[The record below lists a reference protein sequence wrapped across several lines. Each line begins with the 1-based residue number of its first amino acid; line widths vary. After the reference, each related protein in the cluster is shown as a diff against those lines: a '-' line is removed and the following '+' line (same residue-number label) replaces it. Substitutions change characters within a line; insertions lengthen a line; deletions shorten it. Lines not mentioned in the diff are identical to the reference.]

1 MKNLWLY
8 PDDCQH
14 CVKLL
19 NNQETERRMFTVP
32 YLCGEAESDSFLKIT
47 PTEGEKNSYD
57 ICFTSIHQNER
68 TIGVCG
74 FHRVERRHKF
84 EVGHWLG

>member
-1 MKNLWLY
+1 M
-8 PDDCQH
+8 
-14 CVKLL
+14 V
-19 NNQETERRMFTVP
+19 TVP
-32 YLCGEAESDSFLKIT
+32 YLCGEAEFDSFLKIT

-74 FHRVERRHKF
+74 FHGVEPRCKLKLATGLIIIT
-84 EVGHWLG
+84 EGEGS